1 MLVEELRCLNVSLA
15 TCAAQHS
22 HRWVSPNLGLV
33 KPKQGFGVVNTFCS
47 FRLRIHSESAYRT
60 SEKSNMCS
68 NVWMKGLICFYQ
80 CFSWLD
86 LGLRKPHWATYFFLM
101 FLLGWTGL
109 GLGEALFQCFVA
121 KVVTLTYKLSIFGGQ
136 AQLL

>member
-1 MLVEELRCLNVSLA
+1 MDEGADLFLPMFQLA
-15 TCAAQHS
+15 
-22 HRWVSPNLGLV
+22 RLGL
-33 KPKQGFGVVNTFCS
+33 
-47 FRLRIHSESAYRT
+47 
-60 SEKSNMCS
+60 EKAP
-68 NVWMKGLICFYQ
+68 
-80 CFSWLD
+80 
-86 LGLRKPHWATYFFLM
+86 LGNLFFLM